1 MGESRMGRR
10 TNLATLAHPCPKR
23 KVGYGVVAEERK
35 ASQGPVKRELVTSHA
50 S

>member
-1 MGESRMGRR
+1 MGRR
-10 TNLATLAHPCPKR
+10 TNLATLAHPCPER
-23 KVGYGVVAEERK
+23 KGGRYGVVAEERK